1 MRSKVCTKSVG
12 HLASRK
18 PDEVA
23 KMKYCP
29 CCGTLLE
36 VRKCEKCKAEMDTD
50 YIYCVKCGHGDS
62 KRIQARM
69 MKQME
74 EPKQLTFMDLADSI
88 AQLAELRKMGVSVL

>member
-1 MRSKVCTKSVG
+1 MRSKVCSKSLG
-12 HLASRK
+12 HLSCRK
-18 PDEVA
+18 PDDVS

-36 VRKCEKCKAEMDTD
+36 VRKCEKCRAEMDNN

-69 MKQME
+69 LKQME
-74 EPKQLTFMDLADSI
+74 EPKQLTFIDLVDANQ
-88 AQLAELRKMGVSVL
+88 QLAELRKLGVSVL